1 MDFPSQEIGIGAGYE
16 AQISIWV
23 KLMILFSILE
33 VLIVSLGLANS
44 AMFSRNILIFFY
56 VNIYNHI

>member
-1 MDFPSQEIGIGAGYE
+1 MDFSWQEIGISAGYE

-33 VLIVSLGLANS
+33 VSIVSLGLANS
-44 AMFSRNILIFFY
+44 AMFSRNLLIFFY
-56 VNIYNHI
+56 VNIYNQI